1 MKQETMTRNI
11 RFELRLT
18 KNELSELAQKARKA
32 GLTKADFVRKAINN
46 KEVKEAPHADVP
58 MLIREMRRV
67 GYNIDQILKRIN
79 SGNIID
85 LPQFRKDMEDLRNV
99 TRMVV
104 EEHYK

>member
-1 MKQETMTRNI
+1 MSREA
-11 RFELRLT
+11 FLR
-18 KNELSELAQKARKA
+18 KIVA
-32 GLTKADFVRKAINN
+32 
-46 KEVKEAPHADVP
+46 EVQIKEAPHADVP

>member
-1 MKQETMTRNI
+1 MRKRNH
-11 RFELRLT
+11 RVVVYFDDGEYSLLLNKVKKSGMSREAFLR
-18 KNELSELAQKARKA
+18 KIVA
-32 GLTKADFVRKAINN
+32 
-46 KEVKEAPHADVP
+46 EVQIKEAPHADVP